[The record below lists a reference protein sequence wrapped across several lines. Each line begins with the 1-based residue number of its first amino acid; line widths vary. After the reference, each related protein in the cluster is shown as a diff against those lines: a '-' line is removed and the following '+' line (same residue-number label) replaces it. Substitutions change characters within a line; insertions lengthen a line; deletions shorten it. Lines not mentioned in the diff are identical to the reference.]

1 MEAKILAWYLCRSF
15 TFSCWF
21 CCLGTQSKDGSHVL
35 PQYHV
40 VFDDLFTTAPF
51 MEKSEV
57 PPNWADL
64 AERSQEHVIDE
75 HYELAK
81 TWLFPIHEP
90 GDISMLDPTNN
101 DPTCNIFQEKS
112 LNLNSLY

>member
-1 MEAKILAWYLCRSF
+1 MVLNPWM
-15 TFSCWF
+15 
-21 CCLGTQSKDGSHVL
+21 GHVL

-40 VFDDLFTTAPF
+40 VFDDLFTTIPF

-64 AERSQEHVIDE
+64 VERSQEHVTDE

-81 TWLFPIHEP
+81 TWLFPTHEP
-90 GDISMLDPTNN
+90 GDISMPDRTNN
-101 DPTCNIFQEKS
+101 DP
-112 LNLNSLY
+112 NLGTSSKTNHSISTVSTRIEPSPSN